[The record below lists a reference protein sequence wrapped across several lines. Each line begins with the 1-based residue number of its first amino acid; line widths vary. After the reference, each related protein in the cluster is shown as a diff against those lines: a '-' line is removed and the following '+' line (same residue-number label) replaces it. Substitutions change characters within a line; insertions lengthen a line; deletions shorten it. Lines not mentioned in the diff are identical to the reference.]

1 MKRQRNSHIY
11 GPCRTQST
19 VFMTQLTASLVDSQG
34 MQTTLQSLHVRG
46 ATHTHMNN
54 RMYNSVRK
62 SCVKGRMDS

>member
-1 MKRQRNSHIY
+1 MY

-46 ATHTHMNN
+46 ATHTHKNN